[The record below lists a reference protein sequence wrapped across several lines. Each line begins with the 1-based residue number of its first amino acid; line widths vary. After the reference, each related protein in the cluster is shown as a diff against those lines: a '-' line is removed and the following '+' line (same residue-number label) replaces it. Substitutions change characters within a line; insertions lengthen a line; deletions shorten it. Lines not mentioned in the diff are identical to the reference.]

1 MGKYGKRLGVA
12 LLGVAVALSFACHP
26 SWRAQAGETE
36 ATVGFMSSLS
46 GTFAGVAETQRKAF
60 IYAVESQ
67 NAKGGLS
74 MPWGKVKLNTAI
86 ADDEAKL
93 DIGVQRFRDMVQK
106 GVIGVTG
113 GIWNPLS
120 AVLNEEAK
128 VDPVIYIAGYLPAI
142 DPFRKGVP
150 SDCTFTAAY
159 TPWTLGYL
167 CGQSMI
173 KELGKK
179 KIYYVER
186 SDSWGATIKEGLT
199 LACKDFGG
207 EIVGV
212 SQVPLGTSEYSAVI
226 NLAMQS
232 GADGFITSMFGGDA
246 IANVKQANDMGLTKK
261 MPVLNCSITNVVAA
275 GLPPTA
281 LENLYGIAY
290 FYWDIAGTKDPEA
303 VKRVKEFSDGYT
315 KRWGEPPDAMSGSVY
330 VALEAMFRAA
340 EKAGSFEPL
349 KVSETLLNSTVETIK
364 GKTTFRQDHQ
374 PIMEQACFL
383 VRGKGPSERKG
394 QFDFFEVVTPFG
406 GDKILPPLSYM
417 GY

>member
-1 MGKYGKRLGVA
+1 MRHYLTRFGAA
-12 LLGVAVALSFACHP
+12 LLCAALALTAFA
-26 SWRAQAGETE
+26 RAGQKE

-60 IYAVESQ
+60 IYAVETV
-67 NAKGGLS
+67 NAQGGLN
-74 MPWGKVKLNTAI
+74 MPWGKVKLNTI
-86 ADDEAKL
+86 ISDDEAKL
-93 DIGVQRFRDMVQK
+93 DIGVQRFRDMIHK

-120 AVLNEEAK
+120 TVLNEEAK
-128 VDPVIYIAGYLPAI
+128 IDPVMYTIGYLPAI
-142 DPFRKGVP
+142 DIFKKGMP

-159 TPWTLGYL
+159 NPWTLGYL

-179 KIYYVER
+179 KLYFVER
-186 SDSWGATIKEGLT
+186 SDSWGQTIKEGLE

-212 SQVPLGTSEYSAVI
+212 SKVPLGTSEYSAVI

-246 IANVKQANDMGLTKK
+246 IANIKQASDMGLSKA
-261 MPVLNCSITNVVAA
+261 MPVLNCSITNVVAE
-275 GLPPTA
+275 GLPANA

-290 FYWDIAGTKDPEA
+290 FYWDISGTDDAEA
-303 VKRVKEFSDGYT
+303 VRKVKEFSDGYM
-315 KRWGEPPDAMSGSVY
+315 KRWNEPPDAMSGSVY
-330 VALEAMFRAA
+330 VALEIMFRGA
-340 EKAGSFEPL
+340 EKAGTFDPL
-349 KVSETLLNSTVETIK
+349 KVSEALLNGTIETIK
-364 GKTTFRQDHQ
+364 GNTSFRVDHQ
-374 PIMEQACFL
+374 VVMDQACFL
-383 VRGKGPSERKG
+383 VRGKSAAERTGKHDY
-394 QFDFFEVVTPFG
+394 FHVVTPFG
-406 GDKILPPLSYM
+406 GEGILPPLALM

>member
-1 MGKYGKRLGVA
+1 MRKHSARIGVA
-12 LLGVAVALSFACHP
+12 LAAAFALSLASGAF
-26 SWRAQAGETE
+26 AGEKE

-60 IYAVESQ
+60 IYAVENV
-67 NAKGGLS
+67 NAQGGLN
-74 MPWGKVKLNTAI
+74 MPWGKVKLNTI
-86 ADDEAKL
+86 VADDEAKL

-120 AVLNEEAK
+120 SALNEEAK
-128 VDPVIYIAGYLPAI
+128 IDPVMYAIGYLPAI
-142 DPFRKGVP
+142 DIFKKGFP

-167 CGQSMI
+167 CGQSVL

-186 SDSWGATIKEGLT
+186 ADSWGQVIKEGLE

-212 SQVPLGTSEYSAVI
+212 SKTPLGTSEYSAII

-232 GADGFITSMFGGDA
+232 GADAFITSMFGGDA
-246 IANVKQANDMGLTKK
+246 IANIKQANDMGLNKK
-261 MPVLNCSITNVVAA
+261 MVVLNCSMTNVVAA
-275 GLPPTA
+275 GLPPAA

-290 FYWDIAGTKDPEA
+290 FYWDMAGTKDAEA
-303 VKRVKEFSDGYT
+303 AKRVKEFSDGYM
-315 KRWGEPPDAMSGSVY
+315 KRWNEPPDAMSGSVY
-330 VALEAMFRAA
+330 VALEIMFRGA
-340 EKAGSFEPL
+340 EKAGTFDPL
-349 KVSETLLNSTVETIK
+349 KVSQALLKDSIETIK
-364 GKTTFRQDHQ
+364 GKTSFRVDHQ
-374 PIMEQACFL
+374 PVMDQACFL
-383 VRGKGPSERKG
+383 VRGKAAANRTGK
-394 QFDFFEVVTPFG
+394 FDFFDVVTPFG
-406 GDKILPPLSYM
+406 GDKILPPLPYM